1 MDALLLL
8 TAEETAKLLHI
19 GRCKVYDL
27 IRNNELRSIKIG
39 GARRIPR
46 SAVEEYVARLL
57 DDDAA

>member
-1 MDALLLL
+1 MDALLL

-27 IRNNELRSIKIG
+27 IRNNELCSIKIG

-46 SAVEEYVARLL
+46 SALEEYVARLL
-57 DDDAA
+57 DEDAA

>member
-1 MDALLLL
+1 MNALLL
-8 TAEETAKLLHI
+8 TAEEAAKLLHI

-57 DDDAA
+57 DKGVA